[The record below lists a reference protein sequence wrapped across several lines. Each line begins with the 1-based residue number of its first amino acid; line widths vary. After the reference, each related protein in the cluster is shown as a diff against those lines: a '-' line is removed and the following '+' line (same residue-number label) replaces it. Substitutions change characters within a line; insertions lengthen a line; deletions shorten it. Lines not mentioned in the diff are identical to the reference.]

1 MAGWRSKAAPMIR
14 VFIVIEVCLYREGV
28 AGILESADGFAVVG
42 AASDVGACLPDI
54 ARQRPDVVLL
64 DAGTSDG
71 ARALARLAAASPHVH
86 VLAVAVRDVEAEI
99 MRCVEAGAVG
109 YVPRDASITE
119 LLGALRSA
127 ARGEAV
133 LPPRIAACLMRQLVT
148 LSASRRREESEAW
161 NLTPREYEV
170 VELLDR
176 GLSNA
181 EIARQLN
188 IELATVKNHVHHIL
202 DKVGVKRRDQ
212 VASRVLAT
220 QGTGWA

>member
-1 MAGWRSKAAPMIR
+1 MIR
-14 VFIVIEVCLYREGV
+14 VFIVIDVCLYRDGV
-28 AGILESADGFAVVG
+28 AGILEAAEGFAVVG
-42 AASDVGACLPDI
+42 AGSEVGVCLPEI

-71 ARALARLAAASPHVH
+71 ARALARMAAASPHVH
-86 VLAVAVRDVEAEI
+86 VLAVAVRDVETEI

-109 YVPRDASITE
+109 YVPRDASIKH
-119 LLGALRSA
+119 LLAALRSA

-133 LPPRIAACLMRQLVT
+133 VPPRIAVFMMRRLAT

-161 NLTPREYEV
+161 HLTPREYEV
-170 VELLDR
+170 VELLGR

-188 IELATVKNHVHHIL
+188 IELATAKNHVHHIL
-202 DKVGVKRRDQ
+202 DKVGVQRREQ
-212 VASRVLAT
+212 VAPRVLAN
-220 QGTGWA
+220 QSAGWA

>member
-1 MAGWRSKAAPMIR
+1 MIR
-14 VFIVIEVCLYREGV
+14 VFIVIDVCLYRDGV
-28 AGILESADGFAVVG
+28 SQILAGTDGFDVVG
-42 AASDVGACLPDI
+42 AAPDVGACLPDI
-54 ARQRPDVVLL
+54 ARARPDLVLL

-71 ARALARLAAASPHVH
+71 AQALARLGAAWPDVH

-109 YVPRDASITE
+109 YVPRDASIDD
-119 LLGALRSA
+119 LVGALRRA

-133 LPPRIAACLMRQLVT
+133 LPPRIAACLMRQLAT
-148 LSASRRREESEAW
+148 LSAGRRREQSEAW
-161 NLTPREYEV
+161 NLTPREYEIV
-170 VELLDR
+170 QLLDH

-181 EIARQLN
+181 EIARQLH

-212 VASRVLAT
+212 VAPRVLAT
-220 QGTGWA
+220 QGAGWA